1 MEIVCHP
8 LISSSAG
15 GSIGRSHPVVG
26 IRCKAWHPESR
37 SGCVFTRLPQV
48 ASNQYILVAQPD
60 GHDMICAV
68 SRVGKTNDWNLW
80 YKPKSFL
87 KGLAV
92 MSYN

>member
-1 MEIVCHP
+1 MVRLEDRIRWLAYVAK
-8 LISSSAG
+8 LGIQKAG
-15 GSIGRSHPVVG
+15 ADVF
-26 IRCKAWHPESR
+26 
-37 SGCVFTRLPQV
+37 FTRLPQV